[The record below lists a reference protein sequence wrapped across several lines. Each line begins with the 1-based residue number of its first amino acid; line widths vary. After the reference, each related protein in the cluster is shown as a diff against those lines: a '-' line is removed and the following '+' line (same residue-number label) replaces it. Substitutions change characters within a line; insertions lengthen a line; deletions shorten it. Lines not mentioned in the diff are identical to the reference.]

1 MSVHGVIGGGAGL
14 RDRDALRLRLQDI
27 GGRLGARG
35 RLAGDEGHQ
44 GVGSSA
50 GRGRTP
56 AAVLLGLVARPD
68 GPSVILTQRTAHLR
82 DHAGQISLPGGRIE
96 ATDDGPAAAA
106 LREAFEEIGLPP
118 EKVELLGGLR
128 HYDTITGFRIHPVV
142 GWIEP
147 PVDLAPHPVEVAEA
161 FELPL
166 AFVLDPANH
175 RRDSYER
182 NGERR
187 RFYVLPYRD
196 RYIWGATAGILVN
209 FARLLLEG

>member
-1 MSVHGVIGGGAGL
+1 MDGVTGGGAGL
-14 RDRDALRLRLQDI
+14 RDRDALRLRLREI
-27 GGRLGARG
+27 GGPLDARG
-35 RLAGDEGHQ
+35 WLAGDEGHEKARTA
-44 GVGSSA
+44 VGSH
-50 GRGRTP
+50 TP
-56 AAVLLGLVARPD
+56 AAVLLGLVARPE
-68 GPSVILTQRTAHLR
+68 GPSVILTRRTAHLR

-96 ATDDGPAAAA
+96 PGDDGPAAAA
-106 LREAFEEIGLPP
+106 LREASEEIGLPP
-118 EKVELLGGLR
+118 EEVELLGGLR
-128 HYDTITGFRIHPVV
+128 HYDTVTGFRIHPVV

-147 PVDLAPHPVEVAEA
+147 PVELAPDPFEVAEA

-182 NGERR
+182 DGERR

-209 FARLLLEG
+209 FARLLLEE